1 MVPIYIL
8 FWQQYGDRPPL
19 HAGSTCRARFQ
30 KRTATSLSIFVS
42 PGLTKKRIANLI
54 SIPNI
59 PPGKGGIMYIRLP
72 LRTSMS
78 HVLSDDGVAGVSTS
92 LAILFL
98 ARRLASCI
106 TSLSLH
112 TNWCVLGTALTM
124 AWGQAV
130 RSPIVTAH
138 DVPF

>member
-1 MVPIYIL
+1 MAPVRIL
-8 FWQQYGDRPPL
+8 LWQQYGDRPPL
-19 HAGSTCRARFQ
+19 HAGSTCRTRFQ
-30 KRTATSLSIFVS
+30 KRTATSLSTFVS
-42 PGLTKKRIANLI
+42 PGLTNQRIANLVSI
-54 SIPNI
+54 SNV
-59 PPGKGGIMYIRLP
+59 PPRKGGIMYIRLP

-78 HVLSDDGVAGVSTS
+78 RVLSDDGEAGVNTS

-98 ARRLASCI
+98 ARQLASCI
-106 TSLSLH
+106 TNLSLH
-112 TNWCVLGTALTM
+112 TWGAPEMVLTM